1 MKEGKQVNKFTQKLA
16 LFMYG
21 RYGVDELYYGLFGL
35 WIALMLINS
44 AADSMILAG
53 LTSVVLVWQMFR
65 FFSKN
70 REKRRREN
78 EVFLRFFKPVKS
90 WFILQRD
97 RIRDRKTA
105 RYRKCPECGAILR
118 LPNKKG
124 KHTTVCPKCRK
135 RFDVRI

>member
-44 AADSMILAG
+44 AADSVILAG

-90 WFILQRD
+90 WFVLQRD

-105 RYRKCPECGAILR
+105 RYRKCPKCGAILK

-124 KHTTVCPKCRK
+124 KHTTVCPKCSN